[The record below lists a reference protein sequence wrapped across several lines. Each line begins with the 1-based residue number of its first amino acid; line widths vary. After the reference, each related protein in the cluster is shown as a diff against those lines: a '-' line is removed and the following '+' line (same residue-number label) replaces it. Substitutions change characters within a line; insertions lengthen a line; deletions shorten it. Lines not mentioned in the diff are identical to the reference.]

1 MPERINGGLVLATLG
16 ALALLVSLFL
26 TWYDPGR
33 DAWTVFELNDLVLAA
48 LGLLALAS
56 SLPGLLGSPRLRFT
70 PDASIPYAGVGA
82 LIIVTATLIQ
92 APPSA
97 AHGSPQF
104 GAWFALGAAVAI
116 TLGGLLLRAR
126 VSVVITL
133 RPRDRNR
140 TSTVRV
146 ASRPEGRMPEPPPA
160 DPDTADEP
168 YPHQD
173 EYPED
178 DYPEEEPTETRPL
191 ADEERS

>member
-1 MPERINGGLVLATLG
+1 MAERINGGSVLATLG

-33 DAWTVFELNDLVLAA
+33 DAWTVFELNDLVLAG

-56 SLPGLLGSPRLRFT
+56 SVPALLGSPGLRYSS
-70 PDASIPYAGVGA
+70 DASIPYAGVGA
-82 LIIVTATLIQ
+82 LIIVMATLIQ

-97 AHGSPQF
+97 AHDSPQF
-104 GAWFALGAAVAI
+104 GAWLALGAAVAI

-126 VSVVITL
+126 VSVVITR
-133 RPRDRNR
+133 RPRDR
-140 TSTVRV
+140 TSAVRV

-160 DPDTADEP
+160 DAHTADEAYP
-168 YPHQD
+168 YQD
-173 EYPED
+173 EYPEG

-191 ADEERS
+191 GDEERS

>member
-1 MPERINGGLVLATLG
+1 MPERINGGLVLAMLG

-48 LGLLALAS
+48 LGLLVLAS
-56 SLPGLLGSPRLRFT
+56 SVPGLLGSPRLRHA
-70 PDASIPYAGVGA
+70 PDSSIPYAGVGA

-97 AHGSPQF
+97 THGSPQL
-104 GAWFALGAAVAI
+104 GAWLALGAAVAI

-133 RPRDRNR
+133 RAQDR
-140 TSTVRV
+140 V
-146 ASRPEGRMPEPPPA
+146 GPPSVT
-160 DPDTADEP
+160 DQP

-173 EYPED
+173 EYTGE

-191 ADEERS
+191 ADEERG